1 MPSTS
6 TNFASPIDRDV
17 PAAAEYEVVD
27 ISKGTALR
35 ALAEWPRKPLLESF
49 MDQFLSD
56 WLRVI

>member
-1 MPSTS
+1 
-6 TNFASPIDRDV
+6 V

-35 ALAEWPRKPLLESF
+35 ALAECPRKPLLEIF
-49 MDQFLSD
+49 MDQILSD